1 MSGERVQEGSG
12 RQVGLTF
19 PEAIGALPQNWK
31 NAAKASGHGPLG

>member
-19 PEAIGALPQNWK
+19 PEAIGALPQNCGK
-31 NAAKASGHGPLG
+31 VQPRLVDMDL